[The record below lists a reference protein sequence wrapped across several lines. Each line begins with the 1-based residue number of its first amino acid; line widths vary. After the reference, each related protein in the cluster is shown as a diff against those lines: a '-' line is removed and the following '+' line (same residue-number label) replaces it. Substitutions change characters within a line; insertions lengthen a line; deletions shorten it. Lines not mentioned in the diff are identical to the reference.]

1 MQFLRTVADELV
13 RSESKHTKSD
23 RVVASRTLPH
33 WEEHEEPEVTMI
45 EEVEPINAAPAV
57 SLAIDD
63 FISDSCDCR
72 RRPRRKKGPLWLIR
86 MDVGT
91 SREHST
97 SKLRKV
103 HQRMEVGHCDAT
115 RHMTTLPLKVELEV
129 NI

>member
-63 FISDSCDCR
+63 FISDSYGCC
-72 RRPRRKKGPLWLIR
+72 RRPRRKKGAFVVDKNGCR
-86 MDVGT
+86 NKQG
-91 SREHST
+91 
-97 SKLRKV
+97 
-103 HQRMEVGHCDAT
+103 AF
-115 RHMTTLPLKVELEV
+115 
-129 NI
+129 NIKTP